1 VSVYSLRAI
10 LIPCLWF
17 AVLMAPV
24 VNAFDLSDLKK
35 QFEESSEE
43 FSESLKTLDQVRGTV
58 STDDEVEIG
67 ANITSGLLGA
77 APLVADENLQRY
89 VNDVGFWVAAQ
100 SKRAQLP
107 WRFGV
112 IQSDG
117 INAFAA
123 PGGYVV
129 ITLGLYQLLE
139 NEAQLAGV
147 LAHEISHVVRKHHLK
162 ALQETMQR
170 EIWSDLTVTVVDDK
184 KERKAMRM
192 LISSGLQLYTTGLD
206 RKYEYEADLRAV
218 VLAARAGYDPY
229 AFLDVLTTIDSINP
243 NAAELT
249 VMMNTHPPTADRLDT
264 LARKMDGRLDSYAP
278 GVDNAGRF
286 RQVAAVP

>member
-1 VSVYSLRAI
+1 MSVYSLRAI